1 MTSQKWILYVF
12 ASCVLI
18 AGKPADLGRHGQEA
32 QRSHGTNLHILLL
45 LPLRTSVWFIG
56 VSSPSLAD
64 SG

>member
-1 MTSQKWILYVF
+1 MF